1 MLETIIMHKNYSCD
15 KNSVVFD
22 CVLIAYVRIFFFKIG
37 ADKSSSSNGM
47 PDTSVYSTPGGTP
60 LPPNPPPTP
69 HIGVG
74 GIPIPPPPPPT
85 LPGGHGQ
92 TNKLKRVNWEK
103 VQGTEGTIWSEVRL

>member
-1 MLETIIMHKNYSCD
+1 MHKNYSCD